1 MFQLLNIKMNLN
13 ISRTF
18 MPVINRLPNEK
29 TYDESDSG
37 SGSSESEES
46 TSSDND
52 SDESDGY
59 STTSSQGRDEEELI
73 ELLEGYVKQK
83 TDPDTP
89 SVLLNP

>member
-1 MFQLLNIKMNLN
+1 MNLN

-18 MPVINRLPNEK
+18 MPIINRLPNEK

-46 TSSDND
+46 TSSDN
-52 SDESDGY
+52 ESNGY
-59 STTSSQGRDEEELI
+59 STTSSQERDEAELI